1 MSETTGTITPEEA
14 GSLPGLFRERVA
26 RTPDKAAYRD
36 YDIGS
41 HSWVT
46 TTWAQMANEVAR
58 WQAALRKED
67 LKPGDKV
74 ALMLRN
80 GREWVVF
87 DQAALGLG
95 LVTVPLYVEDRPDN
109 LAYILNESETR
120 LLLVE
125 GRRQWQRLQEVAEDL
140 SGVKRIVSVN
150 TIEEDDEPHDPRLV
164 SLNDWIFGCSGELVV
179 EPIDPDSL
187 ATIVYTSGTT
197 GRSKGVMLSHRNIL
211 FDAHSSSTCGQL
223 NSEDVFLSFLPLSH
237 TLERTGGYY
246 LPMLVGAEVAYA
258 RSIAQLGEDL
268 ATVQPT
274 VLISVPRIYE
284 RVYGKIMDGLESKGG
299 VARWLFRRAVNVG
312 WRRFEREQG
321 RGGWSPS
328 LVTWPLLEKLV
339 AGKVHEKLGGR
350 LRLAICGGAALSPPV
365 ARLFIGLGVTVLQ
378 GYGMTES
385 APVVSV
391 NRPEDNI
398 PESIGTAIPG
408 VEVRIGPNDE
418 LLTRSPAVMLGYWKN
433 EEATRQTIDEDGWLH
448 TGDKAS
454 IDEQGHIFITGRIKE
469 IIVLANGE
477 KVPPADMEMA
487 IAMDGL
493 FEQVMV
499 IGEAKPYL
507 SALVVLNEEKWREYA
522 RNELDVDPHDP
533 KVLEETFV
541 QKCVIKRM
549 AQQLHEF
556 PGYAQIRRITML
568 LEPWTVDDG
577 LLTPT
582 LKMKRARIAKQY
594 QAEIEAMYEG
604 HSL

>member
-1 MSETTGTITPEEA
+1 MNNTAGTITPEDA

-41 HSWVT
+41 QSWVT

-58 WQAALRKED
+58 WQAALRKEG
-67 LKPGDKV
+67 LSPGDRV
-74 ALMLRN
+74 AVMLRN

-95 LVTVPLYVEDRPDN
+95 LVTVPLYPEDRPDN
-109 LAYILNESETR
+109 AAYIINHAEAK

-125 GRRQWQRLQEVAEDL
+125 GRRQWQRLEEVAEDL
-140 SGVKRIVSVN
+140 SGMQRIVSVN
-150 TIEEDDEPHDPRLV
+150 TIEEDDQPHDPRLV
-164 SLNDWIFGCSGELVV
+164 SLNDWIFGCGGELVI
-179 EPIDPDSL
+179 EHIDPDSL

-197 GRSKGVMLSHRNIL
+197 GRPKGVMLSHRNIL
-211 FDAHSSSTCGQL
+211 FDAHSASTCGEL
-223 NSEDVFLSFLPLSH
+223 NGDDVFLSFLPLSH

-246 LPMLVGAEVAYA
+246 LPMVVGAEVAYA
-258 RSIAQLGEDL
+258 RSIPQLGEDL
-268 ATVQPT
+268 TTVRPT

-284 RVYGKIMDGLESKGG
+284 RVYGKIMDGLGEKLG
-299 VARWLFRRAVNVG
+299 VARWLFRQAQNVG
-312 WRRFEREQG
+312 WRRFEYTQG
-321 RGGWSPS
+321 RADWSP
-328 LVTWPLLEKLV
+328 LLPTWPLFEKLV
-339 AGKVHEKLGGR
+339 ASKVHEKLGGR

-385 APVVSV
+385 APVVTV
-391 NRPEDNI
+391 NRPDDNI

-408 VEVRIGPNDE
+408 VEVTIGPSDE

-433 EEATRQTIDEDGWLH
+433 EEATREAIDEDGWLH

-454 IDEQGHIFITGRIKE
+454 MDEQGHIFITGRLKE
-469 IIVLANGE
+469 IIVMANGE

-487 IAMDGL
+487 IAIDGL

-507 SALVVLNEEKWREYA
+507 AALVVLNEEKWQEYA

-533 KVLEETFV
+533 KVLEDPFV
-541 QKCVIKRM
+541 HKSLLTRM
-549 AQQLHEF
+549 AHQLREF
-556 PGYAQIRRITML
+556 PGYAQIRRITPL
-568 LEPWTVDDG
+568 LEPWTVEDG
-577 LLTPT
+577 LITPT
-582 LKMKRARIAKQY
+582 MKMKRARIARHY
-594 QAEIEAMYEG
+594 AAAIDAMYEG
-604 HSL
+604 HAV